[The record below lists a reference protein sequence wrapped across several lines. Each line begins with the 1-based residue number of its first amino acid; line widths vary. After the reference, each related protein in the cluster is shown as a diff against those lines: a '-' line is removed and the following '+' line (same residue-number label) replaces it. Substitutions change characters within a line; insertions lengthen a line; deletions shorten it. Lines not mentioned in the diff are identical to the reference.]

1 MTGIDDLHR
10 EIQALRERISAL
22 SAASL
27 RVGSSLDLDT
37 VLREIAE
44 SARVLTAARYAVI
57 TTTDD
62 EGELADVVLS
72 GFTPEEERLLEAWND
87 GMKVFDALRDLPSP
101 LRVADMPAY
110 VGALGFSTDGVIIHT
125 FQGTPMRHRDVQIGN
140 FFLGEKED
148 GREFTDE
155 DEELLVLF
163 ASQAAAAIANARTY
177 RAERRVRADLEAL
190 VETSPFGVL
199 VFRVPTGRPVSVN
212 REARRLME
220 GLRSPGQSDEE
231 VMRVV
236 TCCFADGREIALDR
250 FPLGRVL
257 SDAQTVRA
265 EEVVLSAPDGRSVT
279 VLVNVTPIHASDGA
293 VESVVVTVQDL
304 APLQEVERQRA
315 EFLDMVSHEL
325 RAPLSAIKGSAATL
339 VEASSSL
346 DRAEMRAF
354 SRIIV
359 EHADHMRALIS
370 DLLDAGRIDS
380 GTLSVAPEPTEVAAL
395 VDRAR
400 NTFLSGGSGHDV
412 LIDLAPDLPPV
423 MADRRRIVQVLNN
436 LLANAARH
444 ARRAL
449 PHPHRGEP
457 RREPCRDRRA
467 RRGPGHRVR
476 AACTP
481 VPQARPHRC
490 RRCRARRRQRSRA
503 RHLQGAGG
511 SAWRTHPRRERRS
524 RPGRA
529 LHLHAPGCRGDPR
542 QSAGEPAAGRAV
554 APFAPAEERPRIL
567 VVDDDPQALRFVRAA
582 LADAGYD
589 ALVTGD
595 HHDLVALIDA
605 ERPHLVL
612 LDLMLPDTDG
622 IELMQRVSQLADQP
636 VIFIS
641 AYGRDETIA
650 RALSSGAADYIVKP
664 FSPTE
669 LVARIGAALRGR
681 AEPEPFALGDLA
693 IHYDE
698 RRVTVAGRPV
708 ELTATEFELLRAL
721 SLNAGRVMTYDA
733 LLRQV
738 WGSRET
744 RRHRPGARLHPEA
757 PPQTGRRPEG
767 AGLHLQ
773 PPGRRLSHGPKPR
786 TVGDIG
792 SHPMAPTPPE
802 PAAAKLRGHRW
813 CADNPSVMVEATL
826 PAHTAESSFVPGDTD
841 TADRRSVPPHVR
853 GRARRLTSIRFRYA
867 YGKVQARSIIIVEQ
881 LVRVNQSQ

>member
-1 MTGIDDLHR
+1 MTGIDDLNR
-10 EIQALRERISAL
+10 ENQALRERISAL

-44 SARVLTAARYAVI
+44 SARALTAARYAVI
-57 TTTDD
+57 TTIGD

-72 GFTPEEERLLEAWND
+72 GFTPEEERLLEAWD
-87 GMKVFDALRDLPSP
+87 DSMKVFDALRDLPST

-110 VGALGFSTDGVIIHT
+110 VGALGFSVDGVIINT

-140 FFLGEKED
+140 FFLGEKEG

-177 RAERRVRADLEAL
+177 RAERRARADLEAL

-199 VFRVPTGRPVSVN
+199 VFHVPTGRPVSVN

-220 GLRSPGQSDEE
+220 GLRSPGESDEQ
-231 VMRVV
+231 VMQAV
-236 TCCFADGREIALDR
+236 TCRFTDGREIALDR
-250 FPLGRVL
+250 LPLGSVL

-265 EEVVLSAPDGRSVT
+265 EEVVLSTPNGRSVT

-293 VESVVVTVQDL
+293 VESVVVSVQDL
-304 APLQEVERQRA
+304 APLQELERQRA

-325 RAPLSAIKGSAATL
+325 RAPLSAIKGSATTL
-339 VEASSSL
+339 VESSSSL

-359 EHADHMRALIS
+359 EQADHMRALVS

-412 LIDLAPDLPPV
+412 RIDLAPDLPPV
-423 MADRRRIVQVLNN
+423 MANRRRIVQVLNN

-444 ARRAL
+444 SRERSPIGVEAVRDGGHVAIAVEDEGRGIAPEQLAHLFRKHARIGVDDAERGVGSGLGLAICKGLVEAHGGRIRAES
-449 PHPHRGEP
+449 G
-457 RREPCRDRRA
+457 
-467 RRGPGHRVR
+467 GPGQGARF
-476 AACTP
+476 TFTIP
-481 VPQARPHRC
+481 VAGQARDGAP
-490 RRCRARRRQRSRA
+490 
-503 RHLQGAGG
+503 GAG
-511 SAWRTHPRRERRS
+511 R
-524 RPGRA
+524 
-529 LHLHAPGCRGDPR
+529 
-542 QSAGEPAAGRAV
+542 GRAV
-554 APFAPAEERPRIL
+554 APSEERPRIL
-567 VVDDDPQALRFVRAA
+567 VVDDDPQALRFVRGA

-589 ALVTGD
+589 ALVTD
-595 HHDLVALIDA
+595 DPHDLAGLIDA

-669 LVARIGAALRGR
+669 LVARIAAALRGR
-681 AEPEPFALGDLA
+681 AEPEPFVLGDLA

-708 ELTATEFELLRAL
+708 EFTATEFALLRAL
-721 SLNAGRVMTYDA
+721 SLNAGRVLTYDA

-738 WGSRET
+738 WGDR
-744 RRHRPGARLHPEA
+744 
-757 PPQTGRRPEG
+757 
-767 AGLHLQ
+767 
-773 PPGRRLSHGPKPR
+773 
-786 TVGDIG
+786 
-792 SHPMAPTPPE
+792 
-802 PAAAKLRGHRW
+802 
-813 CADNPSVMVEATL
+813 
-826 PAHTAESSFVPGDTD
+826 D
-841 TADRRSVPPHVR
+841 TAD
-853 GRARRLTSIRFRYA
+853 TD
-867 YGKVQARSIIIVEQ
+867 
-881 LVRVNQSQ
+881 LVRVFIQKLRRKLGDDPKAPAYIFNHRGVGYRMARTLES